1 MAYNEKTRASIEKYL
16 KENTDDIRLRVPKG
30 TKESWKKYAE
40 EQGISMTRFVLET
53 VNEVIRGEVRQWIPI
68 NSTL

>member
-16 KENTDDIRLRVPKG
+16 KENTDNIRLRVPKG

-40 EQGISMTRFVLET
+40 MQGISMTRFVLET
-53 VNEVIRGEVRQWIPI
+53 VNEAIRKK
-68 NSTL
+68 